1 MRLSV
6 IWQAVIGI
14 LLIVLLVPIVKLTY
28 FNAGLRWQYI
38 LVFSFIATYFLTPF
52 CRTIALKRNI
62 LDHPDWR
69 KRHQDPTPLLGG
81 LAVFLAFS
89 FSLIVNG
96 VFLPGMKSLV
106 VGSLLI
112 FVLGLWDD
120 IHSISALLRF
130 AFQILISIFVI
141 LSGGIYLTLFKQFP
155 GAEIFNFFLT
165 VLWMVGLTNAM
176 NFFDGIDGLAAGLSI
191 ISAIFLG
198 IIAFK
203 SGQPALGWLAVAIVG
218 SCAGF
223 MPHNFKFEK
232 SADIFLGDS
241 GSTFLGFILAGLAV
255 LGEWSKTSGF
265 VSFTAPVL
273 IFGVLIFDMVYVT
286 ASRIKNR
293 SAKNSLGIL
302 ADANMDHFH
311 HRLLFMGFKR
321 KETAFTIFTVSTCL
335 GVSALI
341 IMDQE
346 FIDALLGLFQAG
358 LVLGI
363 VAVLMFK
370 GRNITSCE
378 INGLG
383 QDD

>member
-1 MRLSV
+1 MRRRVL
-6 IWQAVIGI
+6 WQVVIGTLLVI
-14 LLIVLLVPIVKLTY
+14 LLAPPVKSAY
-28 FNAGLRWQYI
+28 FNSGLRWQYI
-38 LVFSFIATYFLTPF
+38 LIFSFIAAYFLTPF

-62 LDHPDWR
+62 MDYPDWR
-69 KRHQDPTPLLGG
+69 KNHEKSTPLLGG

-89 FSLIVNG
+89 FSLMVNG

-130 AFQILISIFVI
+130 TFQILISIFVI
-141 LSGGIYLTLFKQFP
+141 ISGGIYLTLFKQFP
-155 GAEIFNFFLT
+155 GSEIFNFFLT

-203 SGQPALGWLAVAIVG
+203 TGQPALGWLAVAIVG
-218 SCAGF
+218 SCVGF
-223 MPHNFKFEK
+223 MPHNFKFGK
-232 SADIFLGDS
+232 STDIFLGDS

-255 LGEWSKTSGF
+255 LGEWSKTSDF

-293 SAKNSLGIL
+293 TAKNSFGFL
-302 ADANMDHFH
+302 AKANKDHFH

-321 KETAFTIFTVSTCL
+321 KEAAFTIFTISTCL

-341 IMDQE
+341 IMDQK

-370 GRNITSCE
+370 GRDISSRE
-378 INGLG
+378 ISGLG

>member
-1 MRLSV
+1 MKKDISMRLSV

-141 LSGGIYLTLFKQFP
+141 LSGGIYRLYPSLPT
-155 GAEIFNFFLT
+155 A
-165 VLWMVGLTNAM
+165 
-176 NFFDGIDGLAAGLSI
+176 
-191 ISAIFLG
+191 
-198 IIAFK
+198 K
-203 SGQPALGWLAVAIVG
+203 SCV
-218 SCAGF
+218 
-223 MPHNFKFEK
+223 
-232 SADIFLGDS
+232 
-241 GSTFLGFILAGLAV
+241 
-255 LGEWSKTSGF
+255 KT
-265 VSFTAPVL
+265 
-273 IFGVLIFDMVYVT
+273 
-286 ASRIKNR
+286 
-293 SAKNSLGIL
+293 
-302 ADANMDHFH
+302 
-311 HRLLFMGFKR
+311 
-321 KETAFTIFTVSTCL
+321 
-335 GVSALI
+335 
-341 IMDQE
+341 
-346 FIDALLGLFQAG
+346 
-358 LVLGI
+358 
-363 VAVLMFK
+363 
-370 GRNITSCE
+370 
-378 INGLG
+378 
-383 QDD
+383 